1 MLKWKFQLKVSFE
14 KLVEAEKTTH
24 LLQFT
29 EPFLTF
35 PFPISCLNTA
45 LDDDLHLWKI
55 IKQRMYRNNRPF
67 YVNMLC
73 RQSFFAAP
81 VKVRYRVRTQ
91 YLDGFKPARVWQAS
105 PIKNVQDKILG
116 SVQVLVIS
124 DDEREKFLKRLFI
137 RGLEHRS
144 QLTERSETSM
154 MKKKLERSSMRRG
167 GDSPQYAKLF
177 LS

>member
-1 MLKWKFQLKVSFE
+1 M
-14 KLVEAEKTTH
+14 
-24 LLQFT
+24 
-29 EPFLTF
+29 
-35 PFPISCLNTA
+35 
-45 LDDDLHLWKI
+45 
-55 IKQRMYRNNRPF
+55 
-67 YVNMLC
+67 
-73 RQSFFAAP
+73 
-81 VKVRYRVRTQ
+81 RYRVRTQ

-105 PIKNVQDKILG
+105 PIKNVQNKILG

-137 RGLEHRS
+137 RRLEHRS
-144 QLTERSETSM
+144 QLTERSEASM